1 MTDFEEIYATYFD
14 SVYQYVLSLCRDVH
28 TAEEVTQE
36 SFCKAMTHLDRF
48 DGRCR
53 LYVWLCQI
61 AKNTYLTHVRKQK
74 RRAAPPEDEPS
85 HPGFEGELLDSDSAW
100 QLHRLLHDLNEPYKE
115 VFSLRVFGELSFSQ
129 IGQLF
134 GKSDSWARLIFYR
147 AKTEKLLSTENSE
160 LVLARKRGDYLA
172 VLLRMDSGG
181 CGVDILERDS
191 LFHSRWRCCGGV
203 VGFEAGQMTSYNY
216 SDPEG
221 NAILIFAGVMLP
233 KEAKWY
239 TFTNGGIVYT
249 CPIEGE
255 GFTDLFVIAGGR
267 GDINS
272 YPTLLD
278 ENMQPIA

>member
-61 AKNTYLTHVRKQK
+61 AKNTYLTHVRKRK

-147 AKTEKLLSTENSE
+147 AKTE
-160 LVLARKRGDYLA
+160 
-172 VLLRMDSGG
+172 LR
-181 CGVDILERDS
+181 RQ
-191 LFHSRWRCCGGV
+191 
-203 VGFEAGQMTSYNY
+203 A
-216 SDPEG
+216 
-221 NAILIFAGVMLP
+221 
-233 KEAKWY
+233 
-239 TFTNGGIVYT
+239 
-249 CPIEGE
+249 
-255 GFTDLFVIAGGR
+255 
-267 GDINS
+267 
-272 YPTLLD
+272 D
-278 ENMQPIA
+278 ENDL